1 MKRWNFSL
9 QDIVRALPINLNTIT
24 KYKNTNTSINKSTNT
39 RTNKIQIL
47 IGLCIRGWNFSV
59 QEIIRALASGHQCN
73 IENTFENQ
81 LVRKITKNGELK
93 EAPSKKD
100 VHSRNLAKKC
110 FNLSPRIAKC
120 HRYGGYIR
128 VKKIGRLG

>member
-9 QDIVRALPINLNTIT
+9 QDIVRALPINLDTIT
-24 KYKNTNTSINKSTNT
+24 KYKNTNTSKNKSTNT
-39 RTNKIQIL
+39 STNKKQIQ

-81 LVRKITKNGELK
+81 LVRNITPNGKLK

-100 VHSRNLAKKC
+100 VQSKSVST
-110 FNLSPRIAKC
+110 SPPTYFLPKMRKFF
-120 HRYGGYIR
+120 
-128 VKKIGRLG
+128 